1 MVATADLNCRKLDLK
16 KIAMNCRNAEYN
28 PSRFPA
34 VVMRIREPKTTALIF
49 AKGKMVITG
58 AKSEKGA
65 MQAGK
70 IFEKAIQKV
79 LNGRSEDGVEEAR
92 PTESRA
98 LMLTVNMTAFK
109 IQNIVASCDVG
120 FSIKLE
126 SLKETQEKFSRC
138 HYEPELFP
146 GLIYK
151 MESPRVVL
159 LIFTSG
165 KIVLA
170 GAKTRQQ
177 IYQAYTKIFP
187 VLFKFKK

>member
-1 MVATADLNCRKLDLK
+1 M
-16 KIAMNCRNAEYN
+16 
-28 PSRFPA
+28 
-34 VVMRIREPKTTALIF
+34 
-49 AKGKMVITG
+49 
-58 AKSEKGA
+58 
-65 MQAGK
+65 
-70 IFEKAIQKV
+70 
-79 LNGRSEDGVEEAR
+79 LNGRPEDGFDEAR
-92 PTESRA
+92 PIESRA
-98 LMLTVNMTAFK
+98 LVLTVNMTNFK

-126 SLKETQEKFSRC
+126 ALKVTQEKFSRC

-151 MESPRVVL
+151 MEKPKVVL

-170 GAKTRQQ
+170 GAKSREQ
-177 IYQAYTKIFP
+177 IYEAHKRIYP

>member
-1 MVATADLNCRKLDLK
+1 M
-16 KIAMNCRNAEYN
+16 
-28 PSRFPA
+28 
-34 VVMRIREPKTTALIF
+34 
-49 AKGKMVITG
+49 
-58 AKSEKGA
+58 
-65 MQAGK
+65 
-70 IFEKAIQKV
+70 
-79 LNGRSEDGVEEAR
+79 NGRPDEGPEDGR

-98 LMLTVNMTAFK
+98 LAPIVRLSSLK

-126 SLKETQEKFSRC
+126 ALKETQEKFSRC

-151 MESPRVVL
+151 MENPKVVL

-170 GAKTRQQ
+170 GAKSRQQ
-177 IYQAYTKIFP
+177 IYQAYTKIYP
-187 VLFKFKK
+187 VLFKFKKQQSLAQIEAAKKQLLKQKQLIEREKLKKAKQVEGKAK

>member
-1 MVATADLNCRKLDLK
+1 
-16 KIAMNCRNAEYN
+16 
-28 PSRFPA
+28 
-34 VVMRIREPKTTALIF
+34 
-49 AKGKMVITG
+49 
-58 AKSEKGA
+58 

-79 LNGRSEDGVEEAR
+79 LNGRPEDGVDDSR
-92 PTESRA
+92 PVESRA
-98 LMLTVNMTAFK
+98 LALTVNLTSFK

-126 SLKETQEKFSRC
+126 SLKEKSEKLTRC

-151 MESPRVVL
+151 MESPKVVL

-170 GAKTRQQ
+170 GAKSRQ
-177 IYQAYTKIFP
+177 
-187 VLFKFKK
+187 